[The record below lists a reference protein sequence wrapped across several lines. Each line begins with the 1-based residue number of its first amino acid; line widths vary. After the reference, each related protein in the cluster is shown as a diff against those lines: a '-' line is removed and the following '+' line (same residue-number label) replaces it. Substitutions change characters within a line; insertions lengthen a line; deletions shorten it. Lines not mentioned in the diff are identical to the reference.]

1 MAGPSGSAVDGALA
15 PGCPRGL
22 KLGARHSQEFHIL
35 HGPLLGLALLVVA
48 ALADGT
54 LLLKRG
60 VRPGHLQTRV
70 TREIA
75 GEADRPY
82 RWSGP
87 EEPSVPGPTAT
98 WGLREAP

>member
-1 MAGPSGSAVDGALA
+1 MAGPSGSAGRSLA
-15 PGCPRGL
+15 PGVPGGEAR
-22 KLGARHSQEFHIL
+22 ARHSQEFHIL